1 MLERGLLEG
10 FGWKGPRRGDHGQ
23 SEESPSLWKDL
34 PKVLDGQ
41 GAPEVSQDLQQDPG
55 PVASVAELAQV
66 RQWLLRGADRAL
78 QLRELITWWW
88 WKQGN

>member
-1 MLERGLLEG
+1 MRDLAGKGQGEG
-10 FGWKGPRRGDHGQ
+10 ITGR
-23 SEESPSLWKDL
+23 SEESPSLWEDL

-55 PVASVAELAQV
+55 PIAAVAELAQV

-78 QLRELITWWW
+78 QL
-88 WKQGN
+88 